1 MKIVIAP
8 DSFKECMSSQQVAAV
23 LSEAVHERWPEAE
36 VVEMP
41 LADGGEGTLEILTQA
56 LHAEEGSARVHDP
69 LGRPMTARY
78 AIAGDT
84 AIVESARVVGLSLVA
99 PSERDI
105 LRASTIGLGEL
116 LLDAYEKGCRHFI
129 MTLGGTATCDG
140 GAGMLSVPGIERL
153 KGSRFELLC
162 DVDAPFVGPTGA
174 ARVFA
179 PQKGATP
186 ADVEV
191 LEERMLLQASRLL
204 ASTGIDVSSLPGAG
218 AAGGLGGACMAYFG
232 AERHRGIDR
241 VLDLVH
247 FSEAI
252 RGASLILTG
261 EGKSDAQTLM
271 GKVPMGVLQRAD
283 GCRVALLSGRIED
296 RAVLEQAGFDPVVE
310 VSPRM
315 LPPREA
321 LCPATAA
328 RNLRQAVFRTE

>member
-8 DSFKECMSSQQVAAV
+8 DSYKECMSSQQVAAV
-23 LSEAVHERWPEAE
+23 LSAAVHERWPDAE

-56 LHAEEGSARVHDP
+56 LHATEFTARVHDP
-69 LGRPMTARY
+69 LGRPISARY

-105 LRASTIGLGEL
+105 LRASTIGLGEV
-116 LLDAYEKGCRHFI
+116 LLDAFEKGCRHFI

-153 KGSRFELLC
+153 KGSHFDLLC

-186 ADVEV
+186 ADVEI
-191 LEERMLLQASRLL
+191 LEERMRLQASHLL
-204 ASTGIDVSSLPGAG
+204 ATTGVDVSSLPGAG
-218 AAGGLGGACMAYFG
+218 AAGGLGGACMAFFK

-296 RAVLEQAGFDPVVE
+296 RAALEQAGFDPVIE
-310 VSPRM
+310 VSPRT
-315 LPPREA
+315 LPLREA
-321 LCPATAA
+321 LCPAIAA
-328 RNLRQAVFRTE
+328 CNLRQAVLHMA

>member
-8 DSFKECMSSQQVAAV
+8 DSYKECMSSQQVAAV
-23 LSEAVHERWPEAE
+23 LSAAVHERWPDAE

-56 LHAEEGSARVHDP
+56 LHATEFTARVHDP
-69 LGRPMTARY
+69 LGRPISARY

-84 AIVESARVVGLSLVA
+84 AIVESARVVGLLLVA

-105 LRASTIGLGEL
+105 LRASTIGLGEV
-116 LLDAYEKGCRHFI
+116 LLDAFEKGCRHFI

-179 PQKGATP
+179 PQKGATS
-186 ADVEV
+186 ADVEI
-191 LEERMLLQASRLL
+191 LEERMRLQASHLL
-204 ASTGIDVSSLPGAG
+204 ATTGVDVSSLPGAG
-218 AAGGLGGACMAYFG
+218 AAGGLGGACMAFFK
-232 AERHRGIDR
+232 AKRHRGIGR

-247 FSEAI
+247 FSETI

-271 GKVPMGVLQRAD
+271 GKVPFGVLQKAK
-283 GCRVALLSGRIED
+283 GTPVALLSGCIQNRTELLSAGFSQLVEVTPPSLPLALALQPNEAKRNIL
-296 RAVLEQAGFDPVVE
+296 RAVKDL
-310 VSPRM
+310 
-315 LPPREA
+315 
-321 LCPATAA
+321 
-328 RNLRQAVFRTE
+328 

>member
-1 MKIVIAP
+1 
-8 DSFKECMSSQQVAAV
+8 
-23 LSEAVHERWPEAE
+23 
-36 VVEMP
+36 
-41 LADGGEGTLEILTQA
+41 
-56 LHAEEGSARVHDP
+56 
-69 LGRPMTARY
+69 
-78 AIAGDT
+78 
-84 AIVESARVVGLSLVA
+84 
-99 PSERDI
+99 
-105 LRASTIGLGEL
+105 
-116 LLDAYEKGCRHFI
+116 

-296 RAVLEQAGFDPVVE
+296 RAALEQAGFGPVVE
-310 VSPRM
+310 VSPRT
-315 LPPREA
+315 LPLREA

-328 RNLRQAVFRTE
+328 RNLRQAVSRTE